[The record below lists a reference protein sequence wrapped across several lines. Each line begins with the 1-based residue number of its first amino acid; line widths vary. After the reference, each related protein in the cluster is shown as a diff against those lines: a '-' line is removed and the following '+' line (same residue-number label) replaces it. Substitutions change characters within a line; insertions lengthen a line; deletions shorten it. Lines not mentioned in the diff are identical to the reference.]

1 VGREGPI
8 IQIGGTMAS
17 VLSHILKIPV
27 RQRITLVAAGAAGGI
42 AATFNTPVGG
52 ILFVVELML
61 FEVSAETLVPVMI
74 ATATATYISRLV
86 LGPNPAF
93 FIPALG
99 TSIQIENPEILI
111 LYAVLGIGLGLVSA
125 LYIKAVFAWEDV
137 FEKRFHVNYYVRHM
151 AAMAVLGVVMYL
163 MITYSGHY
171 YIQGVGYATIQDILS
186 GTLTV
191 IWFLVLLFI
200 LKITLTT
207 LVLGSGASGGI
218 FSPALFIGATLG
230 GAFGI
235 GLSAVFPDMGI
246 SPVAFAVTGMG
257 AMVGGATGAAIAA
270 IVMLFEMTRDY
281 SIIIPLTI
289 TVVAAYGVR
298 KILSRD
304 SLYTLGL
311 KRRGH
316 PIPASLEAYFPE
328 AKEVQAGMEIEFSTV
343 PASGTFRDNNPSPN
357 RHLVVAEDNKIIGL
371 IARYRIPGLK
381 DSDTRFG
388 DLAEKTI
395 SVPEGT
401 QLSDV
406 ATLLRT
412 HTARAALVTRRPG
425 EESPGEVIGVITEE
439 RVDEILAE
447 ESDFFPGR

>member
-1 VGREGPI
+1 
-8 IQIGGTMAS
+8 
-17 VLSHILKIPV
+17 
-27 RQRITLVAAGAAGGI
+27 
-42 AATFNTPVGG
+42 
-52 ILFVVELML
+52 ML

-99 TSIQIENPEILI
+99 TSTLIENPEVLV
-111 LYAVLGIGLGLVSA
+111 LYAALGILLGLVSA
-125 LYIKAVFAWEDV
+125 LYIKAVFAWEDI
-137 FEKRFHVNYYVRHM
+137 FEKKFRVNYYVRHM
-151 AAMAVLGVVMYL
+151 AAMALLGIVMYL

-171 YIQGVGYATIQDILS
+171 YVQGVGYATIQDILS

-230 GAFGI
+230 GAFGL
-235 GLSAVFPDMGI
+235 GFSAAFPELGI
-246 SPVAFAVTGMG
+246 SPVAFTVTGMG

-298 KILSRD
+298 KLLSRD

-311 KRRGH
+311 KRKGH

-328 AKEVQAGMEIEFSTV
+328 AREVQAEMDIEFSVV
-343 PASGTFRDNNPSPN
+343 PASGTFGDTNPPLD
-357 RHLVVAEDNKIIGL
+357 RHLVVAEEGTIIGL
-371 IARYRIPGLK
+371 IAESRIADLK
-381 DSDTRFG
+381 DSGERFR

-412 HTARAALVTRRPG
+412 HTARAALVTGRPG
-425 EESPGEVIGVITEE
+425 EKGPGEVIGVITEE

-447 ESDFFPGR
+447 ESEFFPGR